1 MADNFFK
8 LKIAGTG
15 NGSTVT
21 YGSFNVQKPQN
32 YTNNEAYI
40 GQHPLTDTPA
50 QTEGANTVGPWTEAN
65 AGKLLS
71 CFEIDW
77 GGAIEG
83 WKEESDAN
91 WDSGLYTFPDSIKNS
106 SDLLRYIF
114 MLRWK
119 LEHLKLVD
127 DKFKVTANGLTAT
140 ASIISGTVDL
150 TNLQWTLSDSST
162 NYTDV
167 KLDQTTGASVTLK
180 GTKVT
185 NNNPGTVGFTQ
196 STYTLSGT
204 SQTFEAK
211 FTKNSIP
218 AQLKGTVTATSP
230 DGAIGDPN
238 SVTLSGSTETI
249 YGLEEDTNGWTWEI
263 TGDGAHLCTFGND
276 LTHKT
281 TTITGGT
288 KSQTITW
295 DSSAN
300 GQLINISISNT
311 HGSEEK
317 TSISVNLPTQQV
329 TYYWYVGNDIQEPTS
344 TITITTGN
352 NSGWRK
358 IDKLLANVD
367 QYTSANPLWNGANNP
382 IQTGLTTVGCYLYLP
397 KEYVDAGLGVY
408 DGLSAAALDNLY
420 EKTSRQAITIESI
433 VYYEYFLSGV
443 CTQFDLSI
451 YKK

>member
-83 WKEESDAN
+83 WKEENNAN
-91 WDSGLYTFPDSIKNS
+91 WNSDLYTFPDSIKNS

-140 ASIISGTVDL
+140 ASVISGTVNL
-150 TNLQWTLSDSST
+150 TNLQWTLSNSST
-162 NYTDV
+162 NYTNV
-167 KLDQTTGASVTLK
+167 KLNQTTGSSVTLQGTIGTNTNK
-180 GTKVT
+180 GTVD
-185 NNNPGTVGFTQ
+185 FTK
-196 STYTLSGT
+196 SSYTLSGT

-211 FTKNSIP
+211 FTRNSIS

-238 SVTLSGSTETI
+238 SVTLSKSAETI
-249 YGLEEDTNGWTWEI
+249 YGLEEETNGWTWKI
-263 TGDGAHLCTFGND
+263 TGAGASLCKFSNNS
-276 LTHKT
+276 
-281 TTITGGT
+281 TTITGA

-295 DSSAN
+295 NSSAN
-300 GQLINISISNT
+300 GEQITISISNT
-311 HGSEEK
+311 NGSNTK
-317 TSISVNLPTQQV
+317 TVTINLPTQQV
-329 TYYWYVGNDIQEPTS
+329 TYYWYVGQTNPTTMDS
-344 TITITTGN
+344 ISPIVTD
-352 NSGWRK
+352 NSSPGWRK
-358 IDKLLANVD
+358 IGTTLPTYSSSNR
-367 QYTSANPLWNGANNP
+367 LWSNSTNGDINMPALNYIYIAIPN
-382 IQTGLTTVGCYLYLP
+382 TTTIP
-397 KEYVDAGLGVY
+397 RDGLGT
-408 DGLSAAALDNLY
+408 SNLDNGSY
-420 EKTSRQAITIESI
+420 EKLSTTKTINN
-433 VYYEYFLSGV
+433 VTY
-443 CTQFDLSI
+443 TI
-451 YKK
+451 YKSTSQWLMAFTDEIY

>member
-150 TNLQWTLSDSST
+150 TNLQWTLSNSSS

-167 KLDQTTGASVTLK
+167 KLDQTTGASVTLQ

-185 NNNPGTVGFTQ
+185 NENKGTVDFTK

-204 SQTFEAK
+204 SQIFEAK
-211 FTKNSIP
+211 FTSNSIP

-249 YGLEEDTNGWTWEI
+249 DGLEEDTNGWTWEI
-263 TGDGAHLCTFGND
+263 TGEGAKFCKFSND
-276 LTHKT
+276 LK
-281 TTITGGT
+281 TITGA

-300 GQLINISISNT
+300 GEQITISISNT
-311 HGSEEK
+311 NGSTPK
-317 TSISVNLPTQQV
+317 TKDVNLPKQQV
-329 TYYWYVGNDIQEPTS
+329 TYYWYAGQTQPTTMSSNPTVDDANFTVDKWHTLTANQINQTITGGIAGNSWYVAVPTTKGFKFYDSTLTEIDETATKLS
-344 TITITTGN
+344 TITVNGISYDIWKSNSTGA
-352 NSGWRK
+352 K
-358 IDKLLANVD
+358 TNV
-367 QYTSANPLWNGANNP
+367 YM
-382 IQTGLTTVGCYLYLP
+382 
-397 KEYVDAGLGVY
+397 K
-408 DGLSAAALDNLY
+408 
-420 EKTSRQAITIESI
+420 
-433 VYYEYFLSGV
+433 
-443 CTQFDLSI
+443 
-451 YKK
+451 

>member
-140 ASIISGTVDL
+140 ASIISGTVNL
-150 TNLQWTLSDSST
+150 TNLQWTLSNSSK

-167 KLDQTTGASVTLK
+167 ELDQTTGASVTLQGTK
-180 GTKVT
+180 GTNT
-185 NNNPGTVGFTQ
+185 NPGTVSFTK

-211 FTKNSIP
+211 FTRNSIT

-238 SVTLSGSTETI
+238 LVTLSGSEETI
-249 YGLEEDTNGWTWEI
+249 YGLEEETNGWTWEI
-263 TGDGAHLCTFGND
+263 TGTGADLCTFGND

-300 GQLINISISNT
+300 GEQITISISNAN
-311 HGSEEK
+311 GSAEK
-317 TSISVNLPTQQV
+317 TINVNLPEQQV
-329 TYYWYVGNDIQEPTS
+329 TYYWYAGQTQPTTMSSNPTVDDTNFTVDKWHTLTTNQINQTITGGIAGNSWYVAVPTTKGFKFYDSTLTEIDETATKLS
-344 TITITTGN
+344 TITVNGISYDIWKSNSTGA
-352 NSGWRK
+352 K
-358 IDKLLANVD
+358 TNV
-367 QYTSANPLWNGANNP
+367 YM
-382 IQTGLTTVGCYLYLP
+382 
-397 KEYVDAGLGVY
+397 K
-408 DGLSAAALDNLY
+408 
-420 EKTSRQAITIESI
+420 
-433 VYYEYFLSGV
+433 
-443 CTQFDLSI
+443 
-451 YKK
+451 

>member
-127 DKFKVTANGLTAT
+127 DKFKVTAHGLTAT

-150 TNLQWTLSDSST
+150 TNLQWTLNDSST

-185 NNNPGTVGFTQ
+185 NENKGTVGFTQ

-211 FTKNSIP
+211 FTRNSIP

-249 YGLEEDTNGWTWEI
+249 LGLEEATNEWTWKI

-276 LTHKT
+276 LTNKT
-281 TTITGGT
+281 TTITGA

-300 GQLINISISNT
+300 GEKITILISNANGNET
-311 HGSEEK
+311 TK
-317 TSISVNLPTQQV
+317 DVYLPTQQV
-329 TYYWYVGNDIQEPTS
+329 TYYWYAGQTQPTTMSSNPIVDDTNFTNDKWHTLNTNQINQTITEGTAGNSWYVAVPTIKGFSAYASDLVTPETSWDKIS
-344 TITITTGN
+344 TITINNISYDIWKPYSTGA
-352 NSGWRK
+352 
-358 IDKLLANVD
+358 KLNV
-367 QYTSANPLWNGANNP
+367 YM
-382 IQTGLTTVGCYLYLP
+382 
-397 KEYVDAGLGVY
+397 K
-408 DGLSAAALDNLY
+408 
-420 EKTSRQAITIESI
+420 
-433 VYYEYFLSGV
+433 
-443 CTQFDLSI
+443 
-451 YKK
+451 

>member
-40 GQHPLTDTPA
+40 GQHPLTNTPA

-83 WKEESDAN
+83 WNEDSNAN
-91 WDSGLYTFPDSIKNS
+91 WDSDLYTFPDRIKNS

-127 DKFKVTANGLTAT
+127 DKFKVTANGLIAT
-140 ASIISGTVDL
+140 ASVLSGTVNL
-150 TNLQWTLSDSST
+150 TNLQWTLSSSST
-162 NYTDV
+162 NYTNV
-167 KLDQTTGASVTLK
+167 KLNQTTGASVTLQGTIGTNTNK
-180 GTKVT
+180 GTVD
-185 NNNPGTVGFTQ
+185 FTQ
-196 STYTLSGT
+196 SSYTLSGT
-204 SQTFEAK
+204 SKTFEAQ
-211 FTKNSIP
+211 FTRNSIS

-238 SVTLSGSTETI
+238 SVTLSKSTETI
-249 YGLEEDTNGWTWEI
+249 YGLEEATSGWTWKI
-263 TGDGAHLCTFGND
+263 TGAGSSLCKFSNNS
-276 LTHKT
+276 
-281 TTITGGT
+281 TTITGT

-300 GQLINISISNT
+300 GEQITISISNT
-311 HGSEEK
+311 NGSNTK
-317 TSISVNLPTQQV
+317 TINVNLPTQQV
-329 TYYWYVGNDIQEPTS
+329 TYYWYAGQTQPSTMSTNPTVDDTNFTNNKWHTLSNNQIQKFVTGGDITKNWYVAVPSSLNLSPKASDMSTPDTTWTQESGNIS
-344 TITITTGN
+344 VKGINYTI
-352 NSGWRK
+352 WK
-358 IDKLLANVD
+358 VPADDMAM
-367 QYTSANPLWNGANNP
+367 
-382 IQTGLTTVGCYLYLP
+382 
-397 KEYVDAGLGVY
+397 VY
-408 DGLSAAALDNLY
+408 M
-420 EKTSRQAITIESI
+420 K
-433 VYYEYFLSGV
+433 
-443 CTQFDLSI
+443 
-451 YKK
+451 

>member
-40 GQHPLTDTPA
+40 GQHPLTNTPA

-83 WKEESDAN
+83 WNEDSNAN
-91 WDSGLYTFPDSIKNS
+91 WDSDLYTFPDRIKNS

-127 DKFKVTANGLTAT
+127 DKFKVTANGLIAT
-140 ASIISGTVDL
+140 ASVLSGTVNL
-150 TNLQWTLSDSST
+150 TNLQWTLSSSST
-162 NYTDV
+162 NYTNV
-167 KLDQTTGASVTLK
+167 KLNQTTGASVTLQ
-180 GTKVT
+180 GTIGTNT
-185 NNNPGTVGFTQ
+185 NNGTVDFTQ
-196 STYTLSGT
+196 SSYTLSGT
-204 SQTFEAK
+204 SKTFEAK
-211 FTKNSIP
+211 FTRNSIS

-238 SVTLSGSTETI
+238 SVTLSKSAETI
-249 YGLEEDTNGWTWEI
+249 YGLEEATSGWTWKI
-263 TGDGAHLCTFGND
+263 TGAGSSLCKFSNNS
-276 LTHKT
+276 
-281 TTITGGT
+281 TTITGT

-300 GQLINISISNT
+300 GEQITISISNT
-311 HGSEEK
+311 NGSNTK
-317 TSISVNLPTQQV
+317 TINVNLPTQQV
-329 TYYWYVGNDIQEPTS
+329 TYYWYAGQTQPSTMSTNPTVDDTNFTNNKWHTLSNNQIQKFVTGGDITKNWYVAVPSSLNLSPKASDMSTPDTTWTQESGNIS
-344 TITITTGN
+344 VKGINYTI
-352 NSGWRK
+352 WK
-358 IDKLLANVD
+358 VPADDMAM
-367 QYTSANPLWNGANNP
+367 
-382 IQTGLTTVGCYLYLP
+382 
-397 KEYVDAGLGVY
+397 VY
-408 DGLSAAALDNLY
+408 M
-420 EKTSRQAITIESI
+420 K
-433 VYYEYFLSGV
+433 
-443 CTQFDLSI
+443 
-451 YKK
+451 

>member
-83 WKEESDAN
+83 WKEESNAN

-140 ASIISGTVDL
+140 VSIISGTVNL
-150 TNLQWTLSDSST
+150 TNLQWTLSNSST

-185 NNNPGTVGFTQ
+185 NTNPGTVDFTK

-204 SQTFEAK
+204 SQIFEAK
-211 FTKNSIP
+211 FTRNSSIT
-218 AQLKGTVTATSP
+218 AQLKGTVTATFNSLSP
-230 DGAIGDPN
+230 VAFVVDKDTAAAVNGTN
-238 SVTLSGSTETI
+238 ESGSTSTSGTTSPKTGETNVMMWA
-249 YGLEEDTNGWTWEI
+249 GMVAVAALAGM
-263 TGDGAHLCTFGND
+263 A
-276 LTHKT
+276 
-281 TTITGGT
+281 
-288 KSQTITW
+288 
-295 DSSAN
+295 
-300 GQLINISISNT
+300 
-311 HGSEEK
+311 
-317 TSISVNLPTQQV
+317 V
-329 TYYWYVGNDIQEPTS
+329 TYRR
-344 TITITTGN
+344 
-352 NSGWRK
+352 RK
-358 IDKLLANVD
+358 
-367 QYTSANPLWNGANNP
+367 
-382 IQTGLTTVGCYLYLP
+382 
-397 KEYVDAGLGVY
+397 DA
-408 DGLSAAALDNLY
+408 
-420 EKTSRQAITIESI
+420 
-433 VYYEYFLSGV
+433 
-443 CTQFDLSI
+443 
-451 YKK
+451 

>member
-140 ASIISGTVDL
+140 ASIISGTVNL
-150 TNLQWTLSDSST
+150 TNLQWTLSNSST

-185 NNNPGTVGFTQ
+185 NENKGTVDFTK

-204 SQTFEAK
+204 SQIFEAK
-211 FTKNSIP
+211 FTGNSIP

-238 SVTLSGSTETI
+238 SVTLLGSEETI
-249 YGLEEDTNGWTWEI
+249 DGLEEDTNGWTWKI
-263 TGDGAHLCTFGND
+263 TCDDPSYDPSICTFSDGS
-276 LTHKT
+276 
-281 TTITGGT
+281 TTITGVT

-295 DSSAN
+295 DSRAN
-300 GQLINISISNT
+300 GQLITISISNT
-311 HGSEEK
+311 NGSAEK
-317 TSISVNLPTQQV
+317 RINVNLPEQQV
-329 TYYWYVGNDIQEPTS
+329 TYYWYAGQTQPTTMSSNPTVDDTNFTVDKWHTLNTNQINQTITGGTAGNSWYVAVPTTKGFKFYDSTLTEIDETATKLS
-344 TITITTGN
+344 TITVNGISYDIWKSNSTGA
-352 NSGWRK
+352 K
-358 IDKLLANVD
+358 TNV
-367 QYTSANPLWNGANNP
+367 YM
-382 IQTGLTTVGCYLYLP
+382 
-397 KEYVDAGLGVY
+397 K
-408 DGLSAAALDNLY
+408 
-420 EKTSRQAITIESI
+420 
-433 VYYEYFLSGV
+433 
-443 CTQFDLSI
+443 
-451 YKK
+451 

>member
-167 KLDQTTGASVTLK
+167 KLDQTTGASVTLQ

-185 NNNPGTVGFTQ
+185 NENKGTVDFTK

-204 SQTFEAK
+204 SQIFEAK
-211 FTKNSIP
+211 FTTNSIT

-249 YGLEEDTNGWTWEI
+249 YGLEEDTNGWTWKI
-263 TGDGAHLCTFGND
+263 TCDDPSYDPSICTFSDGS
-276 LTHKT
+276 
-281 TTITGGT
+281 TTITSGT

-295 DSSAN
+295 DSRAN
-300 GQLINISISNT
+300 GQLITISISNT
-311 HGSEEK
+311 NGSAEK
-317 TSISVNLPTQQV
+317 RINVNLPEQQV
-329 TYYWYVGNDIQEPTS
+329 TYYWYAGQTQPTTMSSNPTVDDTNFTVDKWHTLTTNQINQTITGGTAGNSWYVAVPTTKGFKFYDSTLTEIDETATKLS
-344 TITITTGN
+344 TITVNGISYDIWKSNSTGA
-352 NSGWRK
+352 K
-358 IDKLLANVD
+358 TNV
-367 QYTSANPLWNGANNP
+367 YM
-382 IQTGLTTVGCYLYLP
+382 
-397 KEYVDAGLGVY
+397 K
-408 DGLSAAALDNLY
+408 
-420 EKTSRQAITIESI
+420 
-433 VYYEYFLSGV
+433 
-443 CTQFDLSI
+443 
-451 YKK
+451 

>member
-83 WKEESDAN
+83 WKEESNAN
-91 WDSGLYTFPDSIKNS
+91 WDNDLYTFPDSIKNS

-127 DKFKVTANGLTAT
+127 DKFKVTANELTAT
-140 ASIISGTVDL
+140 ASVISGKVNL
-150 TNLQWTLSDSST
+150 TNLQWTLSNSSS
-162 NYTDV
+162 NYTNV
-167 KLDQTTGASVTLK
+167 KLNQTTGASVTLQGTK
-180 GTKVT
+180 GTNT
-185 NNNPGTVGFTQ
+185 NKGTVDFTK
-196 STYTLSGT
+196 SSYTLSGT

-211 FTKNSIP
+211 FTRNSIS
-218 AQLKGTVTATSP
+218 AQLKGTVTAVSP

-238 SVTLSGSTETI
+238 SVTLSKSAETI
-249 YGLEEDTNGWTWEI
+249 YGLEEATSGWTWKI
-263 TGDGAHLCTFGND
+263 TGAGSSLCKFSNNA
-276 LTHKT
+276 
-281 TTITGGT
+281 TTITSTT

-300 GQLINISISNT
+300 GEQITISISNSN
-311 HGSEEK
+311 GSAAK
-317 TSISVNLPTQQV
+317 TINVNLPEQEIIN
-329 TYYWYVGNDIQEPTS
+329 YWYAGQTQPSTMSTNPTVDDTNFTNNKWHTLNGNQIQQFVTGGDVTKTWYVAVPASLNLAAKAYDMSTPDNTWINKG
-344 TITITTGN
+344 TITVN
-352 NSGWRK
+352 KVSYK
-358 IDKLLANVD
+358 V
-367 QYTSANPLWNGANNP
+367 WNIPTADE
-382 IQTGLTTVGCYLYLP
+382 I
-397 KEYVDAGLGVY
+397 AMVY
-408 DGLSAAALDNLY
+408 M
-420 EKTSRQAITIESI
+420 K
-433 VYYEYFLSGV
+433 
-443 CTQFDLSI
+443 
-451 YKK
+451 